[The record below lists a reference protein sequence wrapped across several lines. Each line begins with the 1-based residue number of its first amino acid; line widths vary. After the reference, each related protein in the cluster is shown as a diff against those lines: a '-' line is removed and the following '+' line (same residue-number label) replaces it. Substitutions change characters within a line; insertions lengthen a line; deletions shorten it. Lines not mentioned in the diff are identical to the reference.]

1 MSNTSVEPV
10 LEPHT
15 RYVGTAQLFINGDAS
30 WSIGPDTQN
39 LVKVRFA
46 DITSIN
52 DGTFGFSAIAVDKT
66 GTGYT
71 LYVKSD
77 ADGET
82 IVEVKV
88 DATGNVDPAS
98 LALLTDA
105 QIYAAEN
112 TLSFDING
120 NGGFGAEPVVIE
132 GGSVNL
138 YVSAEGVYQLG
149 NDPSSLI
156 SMTIGGQGL
165 SDRILPA
172 GWEIVE
178 VVPTEGGF
186 EIFAQAP
193 TGEIFDA
200 SFNSAGEFTGGSLL
214 DATGLA
220 AKEASLGVDINGDAS
235 LPADSGWTSVLKDA
249 FIKAGVD
256 SAAAGDGK
264 LTYAEL
270 SALMTGIVAN
280 HKAAGNSPITADEL
294 SDLQA
299 LAARGKA
306 LFAGS
311 DANTTE
317 YLSFVFS
324 KLVEGSPA
332 NQFYTGGQAKA
343 VELGNLSS
351 GASVTTLERLV
362 DKWLLG
368 GDLPSPT
375 AGGDTATGKANT
387 TVGVYAQATGPLVV
401 DGIAPADV
409 KQGVIGDCFLVA
421 ALVSVADAQP
431 TTIEAM
437 IVENGTVD
445 GSRTWGVRFFDAA
458 GQANWVTVNDKL
470 PVEAAGSTSLIFASK
485 GSDIATAE
493 LWVPLIEKAYAQAN
507 SLEFLA
513 RDEQNGVNGYWAVEG
528 GSGDPLAQVLG
539 GKLTVY
545 TVNQSFTVGNN
556 PYATASI
563 LNPADAAAMA
573 SALETIVKAMN
584 AGQTIWIGSDKNTT
598 GAGGAIELVAGHAFA
613 GIDADKA
620 DPNSTKIA
628 VWNPWG
634 FQEQP
639 AEPGGHVSPFV
650 YELAELIALPEIE
663 IIVNG

>member
-1 MSNTSVEPV
+1 MSNPSIENV
-10 LEPHT
+10 LEPHA
-15 RYVGTAQLFINGDAS
+15 RYVGTAQLFINTDAS
-30 WSIGPDTQN
+30 WSIGPDTN
-39 LVKVRFA
+39 SLVKVRFA

-52 DGTFGFSAIAVDKT
+52 DGTFGFSAIAVEKT
-66 GTGYT
+66 STGYN

-77 ADGET
+77 ADGQT

-88 DATGNVDPAS
+88 DASGNVDPAS
-98 LALLTDA
+98 VALLTSD
-105 QIYAAEN
+105 QVYQAEN
-112 TLSFDING
+112 SLAFDLNG
-120 NGGFGAEPVVIE
+120 NGGFGAEPVVVE

-149 NDPSSLI
+149 ADTSALI

-178 VVPTEGGF
+178 VVPTDAGY

-200 SFNSAGEFTGGSLL
+200 TFSATGEFTGGNLL
-214 DATGLA
+214 DAAAVT
-220 AKEASLGVDINGDAS
+220 AKETTLGVDINGDAS
-235 LPADSGWTSVLKDA
+235 LPASNGWTSALKNA
-249 FIKAGVD
+249 FIKSGVD

-280 HKAAGNSPITADEL
+280 HKTAGNSAITADEL

-311 DANTTE
+311 DDNATE
-317 YLSFVFS
+317 YLSYVFS

-343 VELGNLSS
+343 VELGNLST

-387 TVGVYAQATGPLVV
+387 TVGVYAQASGPLVV
-401 DGIAPADV
+401 NGVTPADIT
-409 KQGVIGDCFLVA
+409 QGVAGDCYLVA
-421 ALVSVADAQP
+421 ALISVADAKP

-437 IVENGTVD
+437 IVDNGIV
-445 GSRTWGVRFFDAA
+445 GGHHSWGVRFYDAA
-458 GQANWVTVNDKL
+458 GQANWVTVNDML
-470 PVEAAGSTSLIFASK
+470 PVEAAGSTSLIFAGK
-485 GSDIATAE
+485 GGSLATAE

-507 SLEFLA
+507 SLEILSRA
-513 RDEQNGVNGYWAVEG
+513 EQNGTNGYWAVEG
-528 GSGDPLAQVLG
+528 GTGDPLAQVLG
-539 GKLTVY
+539 GRVTAY
-545 TVNQSFTVGNN
+545 TVNQSFSVGNN
-556 PYATASI
+556 PYVTAAI

-573 SALETIVKAMN
+573 AALDTIVKAMN

-598 GAGGAIELVAGHAFA
+598 GAGGAKELVAGHAFA
-613 GIDADKA
+613 GIDADKSN
-620 DPNSTKIA
+620 PNSTKIA

-634 FQEQP
+634 FQETP
-639 AEPGGHVSPFV
+639 AEQGGHVSPFV
-650 YELAELIALPEIE
+650 YELAELIAIPEIE
-663 IIVNG
+663 IIVGG